1 MTEKFSLLE
10 LVEQGKI
17 ERTEYKPKIPT
28 VIEGL
33 NIDAMYVYRIPLDYL
48 FFNEHNGR
56 ISSVISRLKKEN
68 KTVIPKREGVD
79 SSYNDQIANLIEES
93 NRSALKKTKQSIKE
107 VGQQEFGYVLDDGC
121 VIDGNRR
128 FTALRQI
135 AKETGET
142 VYFEAVILPFSYDRE
157 IDKTKIKKLELNIQ
171 WGKESRRK
179 YDDVDEAVDVFM
191 TIEQEKLMTIE
202 DYARA
207 ARKRKGTIKAKIDS
221 VKLMQKFLEFINA
234 DTSAFYIVRDLK
246 IYSLFEEA
254 AKKFNKYYP
263 YDGPSKEE
271 AIDNFIGFIVYQ
283 IKLGTST
290 KAYVGRDYFKQ
301 IVSKSDK
308 YDEFKESTED
318 AIDDLREKFED
329 SPVNSTADLMTNLE
343 NTEVKESVRVI
354 NENYNTQINKQ
365 DENIEKM
372 IQRLDDHIK
381 YLDDLVAGQGL
392 NGSLS
397 FDDLD
402 SENFLKIKSKID
414 QINSLSK
421 ELKEIYDAE

>member
-1 MTEKFSLLE
+1 M
-10 LVEQGKI
+10 
-17 ERTEYKPKIPT
+17 
-28 VIEGL
+28 
-33 NIDAMYVYRIPLDYL
+33 
-48 FFNEHNGR
+48 
-56 ISSVISRLKKEN
+56 
-68 KTVIPKREGVD
+68 
-79 SSYNDQIANLIEES
+79 
-93 NRSALKKTKQSIKE
+93 
-107 VGQQEFGYVLDDGC
+107 
-121 VIDGNRR
+121 
-128 FTALRQI
+128 
-135 AKETGET
+135 
-142 VYFEAVILPFSYDRE
+142 
-157 IDKTKIKKLELNIQ
+157 
-171 WGKESRRK
+171 
-179 YDDVDEAVDVFM
+179 
-191 TIEQEKLMTIE
+191 
-202 DYARA
+202 
-207 ARKRKGTIKAKIDS
+207 
-221 VKLMQKFLEFINA
+221 
-234 DTSAFYIVRDLK
+234 K

-301 IVSKSDK
+301 IVSKNDK
-308 YDEFKESTED
+308 YDEFKENTED

-402 SENFLKIKSKID
+402 SESFLKIKSKID

-421 ELKEIYDAE
+421 ELKGIYDAE

>member
-1 MTEKFSLLE
+1 MTDKFSLLD
-10 LVEQGKI
+10 LVKQGKI
-17 ERTEYKPKIPT
+17 EQTNFKPKIPT

-33 NIDAMYVYRIPLDYL
+33 NVDSMYVYRIPLDYL

-68 KTVIPKREGVD
+68 KTVIPKREEID
-79 SSYNDQIANLIEES
+79 SSYNDEIANLIEES

-107 VGQQEFGYVLDDGC
+107 DGQLEFGYVLDDGC

-157 IDKTKIKKLELNIQ
+157 VDKTKIKKLELNIQ

-191 TIEQEKLMTIE
+191 TIEQEKLMTVE

-207 ARKRKGTIKAKIDS
+207 SRKRKSTVEAKIDS
-221 VKLMQKFLEFINA
+221 VKLMQRFLEFINA
-234 DTSAFYIVRDLK
+234 DPSDFYIIRDLK

-254 AKKFNKYYP
+254 AKKFKKYYP
-263 YDGPSKEE
+263 YEGPSKEE
-271 AIDNFIGFIVYQ
+271 AINNFIGFIVYQ

-301 IVSKSDK
+301 IVSKNDK
-308 YDEFKESTED
+308 YDEFKENTED
-318 AIDDLREKFED
+318 AIDDLRDIFEEK
-329 SPVNSTADLMTNLE
+329 PVNSTADLMSSLNNAE
-343 NTEVKESVRVI
+343 AKESVRII

-365 DENIEKM
+365 DANVEKM
-372 IQRLDDHIK
+372 IEKLDDQVK
-381 YLDDLVAGQGL
+381 YLDDLVAGKGL
-392 NGSLS
+392 TGSLS

-402 SENFLKIKSKID
+402 SENLLKIKDKID

-421 ELKEIYDAE
+421 ELKEIYNAE